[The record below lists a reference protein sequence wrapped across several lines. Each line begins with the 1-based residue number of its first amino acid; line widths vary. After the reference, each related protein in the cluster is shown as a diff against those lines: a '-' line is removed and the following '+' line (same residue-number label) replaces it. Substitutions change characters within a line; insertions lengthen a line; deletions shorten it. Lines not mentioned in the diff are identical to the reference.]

1 MTLSEACK
9 GLELHFTRASQAAE
23 EIKKL
28 DIDTV
33 SFESFEVVKTIDTF
47 VYRFLKVQ
55 DYMGQKLFPI
65 FLDELSEYDPSMPF
79 RDVLNRLERLQIL
92 SSAHDWLRYREIRN
106 TLTHDYPDNQE
117 DIREGIKL
125 ALNAFEDIRKIF
137 EKIKS
142 YPV

>member
-1 MTLSEACK
+1 
-9 GLELHFTRASQAAE
+9 
-23 EIKKL
+23 
-28 DIDTV
+28 
-33 SFESFEVVKTIDTF
+33 
-47 VYRFLKVQ
+47 
-55 DYMGQKLFPI
+55 MGQKLFPI